1 MPKSKLKYPEFMM
14 LVATRLDIGHL
25 SDLGYQK
32 VKNIYIYRF
41 IGLGRT

>member
-32 VKNIYIYRF
+32 VKKIYIF
-41 IGLGRT
+41 IGL